1 MNRKLLSLLLASL
14 ALTGFVSLAGCSG
27 KAAEAQQAAAKKDV
41 TPAIPVE
48 VAQVRRGDVAATYSG
63 TSTLEADQEA
73 TVVAKVEG
81 TVSQLF
87 TEEGAQVHAGQ
98 ALAKLDDAKL
108 RFDCEQ
114 AQANY
119 EKKRQEFERSQK
131 LYDHHLIS
139 LDAYDSVK
147 YDLAALKASYDI
159 AKFNLDNAVIRA
171 PIDGI
176 VAKRLVKV
184 GNTLTVNQSVFV
196 ISNFD
201 PLLAVLYV
209 PENALPELRKG
220 QPATLSADAAP
231 GKQFDGHIARI
242 SPVVDPQTGTFKVT
256 VELRH
261 VKGELA
267 PGMFSRV
274 RITYDIH
281 HHALLIPR
289 SALVTEDGEL
299 AVYVVKAG
307 NAHRVSVKTAYNDG
321 KDIEI
326 TSGLKQGD
334 TVVTLGQN
342 SLRDGA
348 KVAVVNPQLPESVAA
363 GNQHNPQV

>member
-1 MNRKLLSLLLASL
+1 MNRTLVSLTLASL
-14 ALTGFVSLAGCSG
+14 SLAGFMGLTGCSG
-27 KAAEAQQAAAKKDV
+27 KAAEAQQAAAKQEAA
-41 TPAIPVE
+41 PAIPVE
-48 VAQVRRGDVAATYSG
+48 VAEVQRGDMPATYSG

-73 TVVAKVEG
+73 TVVAKVDG
-81 TVSQLF
+81 TIAQLYV
-87 TEEGAQVHAGQ
+87 EEGAQVRAGQ

-119 EKKRQEFERSQK
+119 EKKQQEFERSQK
-131 LYDHHLIS
+131 LYDQHLIS

-147 YDLAALKASYDI
+147 YDLAALKAGYDI

-171 PIDGI
+171 PIDGT
-176 VAKRLVKV
+176 VTKRLVKV
-184 GNTLTVNQSVFV
+184 GNTLTANQSVFV
-196 ISNFD
+196 VSNFD

-209 PENALPELRKG
+209 PESALPELHPG
-220 QPATLSADAAP
+220 QPAILSADAVP
-231 GKQFDGHIARI
+231 DQHFSGRIARI

-261 VKGELA
+261 MKGELA

-274 RITYDIH
+274 LITYDVH
-281 HHALLIPR
+281 RHTLLIPR
-289 SALVTEDGEL
+289 TALVTEDGET

-307 NAHRVSVKTAYNDG
+307 DAHRVSVKTGYSSGN
-321 KDIEI
+321 DIEI
-326 TSGLKQGD
+326 VSGLDEGD

-348 KVAVVNPQLPESVAA
+348 KVAVVNPKLPESVATS
-363 GNQHNPQV
+363 NRPNPQV

>member
-1 MNRKLLSLLLASL
+1 MNRNLVSLFLASL
-14 ALTGFVSLAGCSG
+14 LVAGFAGLSGCSG
-27 KAAEAQQAAAKKDV
+27 KAAEAQQTAAKKDAA
-41 TPAIPVE
+41 PAIPVE
-48 VAQVRRGDVAATYSG
+48 VAEVTRGDMAATYSG

-73 TVVAKVEG
+73 TVVAKVDG
-81 TVSQLF
+81 TVAQLYV
-87 TEEGAQVHAGQ
+87 EEGAQVRAGQ

-119 EKKRQEFERSQK
+119 DKKQQEFERSQK

-159 AKFNLDNAVIRA
+159 AKFNLDNTVIRA
-171 PIDGI
+171 PIDGT

-184 GNTLTVNQSVFV
+184 GNTLTANQSVFV
-196 ISNFD
+196 VSNFD

-209 PENALPELRKG
+209 PENALPELHAG
-220 QPATLSADAAP
+220 QPATLTADAVP
-231 GKQFDGHIARI
+231 GKQFTGRVARI

-261 VKGELA
+261 MKGELA

-274 RITYDIH
+274 LITYDVH
-281 HHALLIPR
+281 RHTLLIPR
-289 SALVTEDGEL
+289 TALVTEDGETS
-299 AVYVVKAG
+299 VYVVKAG
-307 NAHRVSVKTAYNDG
+307 DAHRVSVKTGYASGDQV
-321 KDIEI
+321 EI
-326 TSGLKQGD
+326 TSGLAVGD
-334 TVVTLGQN
+334 SVVTLGQN

-348 KVAVVNPQLPESVAA
+348 KVAIVNQKAPEDVAA
-363 GNQHNPQV
+363 TSKRNPQV

>member
-1 MNRKLLSLLLASL
+1 MNRNLVSLFLASIL
-14 ALTGFVSLAGCSG
+14 LTSLTALGGCSG
-27 KAAEAQQAAAKKDV
+27 KAAEAKQAAAKDAA
-41 TPAIPVE
+41 PAIPVE
-48 VAQVRRGDVAATYSG
+48 TAQVVRGDMAATYSG
-63 TSTLEADQEA
+63 TSTLEAAEEA

-81 TVSQLF
+81 TIAHLYV
-87 TEEGAQVHAGQ
+87 EEGAQVRAGQ
-98 ALAKLDDAKL
+98 PLAKLDDAKL

-119 EKKRQEFERSQK
+119 EKKQQEFARSQT

-159 AKFNLDNAVIRA
+159 AKFNLDNTVIRA
-171 PIDGI
+171 PITGT

-184 GNTLTVNQSVFV
+184 GNTLTANQSVFL

-209 PENALPELRKG
+209 PENALPELHAG
-220 QPATLSADAAP
+220 QPATLSADAVP
-231 GKQFDGHIARI
+231 GKRFNGRIARI

-261 VKGELA
+261 IAGELA

-274 RITYDIH
+274 LITYDTH
-281 HHALLIPR
+281 RHTLLIPR
-289 SALVTEDGEL
+289 TALVTEDGES

-307 NAHRVSVKTAYNDG
+307 VAHRVSVKTGYSNG
-321 KDIEI
+321 TEVEVV
-326 TSGLKQGD
+326 SGLDQGD
-334 TVVTLGQN
+334 AVVTLGQN

-348 KVAVVNPQLPESVAA
+348 SVAVINAPAPETVAA
-363 GNQHNPQV
+363 SSKPNPQV

>member
-1 MNRKLLSLLLASL
+1 MNRNLVSLSLASL
-14 ALTGFVSLAGCSG
+14 ALAGFLGLTGCSG
-27 KAAEAQQAAAKKDV
+27 KAAEAQQAAAKKDAA
-41 TPAIPVE
+41 PAIPVE
-48 VAQVRRGDVAATYSG
+48 VAEVQRGDMAATYSG

-73 TVVAKVEG
+73 TVVAKVDG
-81 TVSQLF
+81 TVSHLYA
-87 TEEGAQVHAGQ
+87 EEGARVQAGQ
-98 ALAKLDDAKL
+98 ALAKLDDSKL

-119 EKKRQEFERSQK
+119 DKKQQEFERSQK

-159 AKFNLDNAVIRA
+159 AKFNLDNTVIRA
-171 PIDGI
+171 PIDGT

-184 GNTLTVNQSVFV
+184 GNTLTANQSVFV

-209 PENALPELRKG
+209 PENALPELHPG
-220 QPATLSADAAP
+220 QPATLSADAVP
-231 GKQFDGHIARI
+231 GQRFSGRIARI
-242 SPVVDPQTGTFKVT
+242 SPIVDPQTGTFKVT

-261 VKGELA
+261 MKGELA

-274 RITYDIH
+274 LITYDVH
-281 HHALLIPR
+281 RHTLLIPR
-289 SALVTEDGEL
+289 TALVTEDGET

-307 NAHRVSVKTAYNDG
+307 DAHRIPVKTGYSDG
-321 KDIEI
+321 TNIEI
-326 TSGLKQGD
+326 TSGLNQGD
-334 TVVTLGQN
+334 AVVTLGQN

-348 KVAVVNPQLPESVAA
+348 KVAVVNQKPPESVAS
-363 GNQHNPQV
+363 NKPNPQV